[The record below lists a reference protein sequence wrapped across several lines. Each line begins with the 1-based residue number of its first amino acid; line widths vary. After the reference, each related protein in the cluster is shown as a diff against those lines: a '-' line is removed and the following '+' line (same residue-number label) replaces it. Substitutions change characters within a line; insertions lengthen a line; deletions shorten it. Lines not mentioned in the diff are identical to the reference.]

1 MAWLSL
7 AYPGYLQ
14 HNTDKDVE
22 TIIEVL
28 YYDVHVGFGIALPW
42 SIDTSKDSN
51 SEYFGNIVSIIV

>member
-42 SIDTSKDSN
+42 
-51 SEYFGNIVSIIV
+51 